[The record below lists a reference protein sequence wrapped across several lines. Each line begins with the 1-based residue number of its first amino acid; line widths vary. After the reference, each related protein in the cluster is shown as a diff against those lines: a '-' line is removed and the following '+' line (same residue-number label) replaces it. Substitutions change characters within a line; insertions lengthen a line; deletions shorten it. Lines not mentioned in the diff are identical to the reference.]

1 MKITASQL
9 RRIIKQEVK
18 AARRINEGLEIEN
31 VDDPAVMALIEGFMP
46 LFEEFV
52 TSKLAEK
59 FDGKDDDLQGAVS
72 MAVADMAPELE
83 DALIDAIQ
91 PVASKIYDDVV
102 AELGYE
108 DTSL

>member
-1 MKITASQL
+1 MKITVNQL
-9 RRIIKQEVK
+9 RRIIKEEVK
-18 AARRINEGLEIEN
+18 AARIVNEGLEIEN
-31 VDDPAVMALIEGFMP
+31 VDDPALMALIEGFMP

-59 FDGKDDDLQGAVS
+59 FGGEGDDLQGMVS
-72 MAVADMAPELE
+72 TVVGDMGAELE
-83 DALIDAIQ
+83 DALINAIQ

-108 DTSL
+108 G